1 MYLQAFGLLPDLHDM
16 LAPQLPLPPLIV
28 LQLVSELCLVLGA
41 YQLCPGLL
49 DCCQMPE
56 LQLLHGLVMPQQH
69 CMLQI
74 LLRLTFVQLLNKQTK
89 TQIRIIKLI

>member
-28 LQLVSELCLVLGA
+28 FQLVGELRLVLCA

-49 DCCQMPE
+49 DRCQMPE
-56 LQLLHGLVMPQQH
+56 LQLLHGFVMPQQH
-69 CMLQI
+69 RVLQI
-74 LLRLTFVQLLNKQTK
+74 LLRLTFVQLLRNK
-89 TQIRIIKLI
+89 